1 MNINLI
7 GLRGVGKSNIARRL
21 SVLTKRP
28 VMSTD
33 TLIEYESGMPLVDF
47 VAARGWPA
55 FRDLEY
61 EIVAKLARLD
71 GLIVDCGGGVIIDLD
86 DEGLEVF
93 STRKVAALR
102 AGGPIVFLEGDIA
115 RLAAKVADDP
125 TRPSLDA
132 ARSAEAVM
140 RARAPLYRQ
149 AADTTLFVE
158 RESRPQV
165 AWAIARRVEDGTL
178 AYRSG

>member
-1 MNINLI
+1 ML
-7 GLRGVGKSNIARRL
+7 
-21 SVLTKRP
+21 
-28 VMSTD
+28 
-33 TLIEYESGMPLVDF
+33 
-47 VAARGWPA
+47 
-55 FRDLEY
+55 
-61 EIVAKLARLD
+61 KLARLD

-86 DEGLEVF
+86 DSGNEVF

-132 ARSAEAVM
+132 TRSAEEVM
-140 RARAPLYRQ
+140 RRRAPLYRQ

-165 AWAIARRVEDGTL
+165 AWAIARRLEEGPL
-178 AYRSG
+178 AYRTG